1 MLNNTRLD
9 KIATRQRMSRVRDAV
24 FALAMVVLAT
34 VSVTAVGTACHAAT
48 TTVHVAQR

>member
-9 KIATRQRMSRVRDAV
+9 RIASRQRQSRVRDAV
-24 FALAMVVLAT
+24 FALAIAVLAM
-34 VSVTAVGTACHAAT
+34 VSVTSVSTACHAAT